1 MKKIIEEIKRL
12 NIETIKEDESLSKYT
27 TFKIGGPARVLIEA
41 KSDEEVLKLVRLFD
55 EMKEDYL
62 IIGNG
67 SNLLITDTGIER
79 PVIVLD
85 KNFAHIER
93 IDEVTLYAEAGAS
106 LKSLA
111 NKALELGLGGLE
123 AISGIPGTVGGAV
136 YMNAGAYGS
145 EIKDVVTKIRYIKD
159 ASIAELDASEANF
172 AHRRSIFQDKGYII
186 LGAYFKL
193 VKKDKKDIE
202 EEQRDYTQRRK
213 DKQPLEYPS
222 AGSVFKRP
230 EGYYAS
236 KLIEDAGLKGLSVG
250 GAMVSKKHSGFIIN
264 TGSAS
269 FDDVVTL
276 IEKVKAI
283 VLEKFAVSLEEEIR
297 IIHE

>member
-1 MKKIIEEIKRL
+1 MEKIIEEIKRL

-55 EMKEDYL
+55 EIKEDYL

-67 SNLLITDTGIER
+67 SNLLITDAGIER

-85 KNFAHIER
+85 KNFSNITM

-111 NKALELGLGGLE
+111 NKALDLGLGGLE

-159 ASIAELDASEANF
+159 DSIAELDASEANF
-172 AHRRSIFQDKGYII
+172 AHRISIFQDKGYII

-236 KLIEDAGLKGLSVG
+236 KLIEDAGLKGIAVG

-269 FDDVVTL
+269 FDDVVKL

>member
-27 TFKIGGPARVLIEA
+27 TFKIGGPARVLVEA
-41 KSDEEVLKLVRLFD
+41 KSDEEILKLVKLFD
-55 EMKEDYL
+55 EMEEDYL

-67 SNLLITDTGIER
+67 SNLLITDAGIER

-111 NKALELGLGGLE
+111 NKALELGLGDLE

-145 EIKDVVTKIRYIKD
+145 EIKDVVTKIRFIKD
-159 ASIAELDASEANF
+159 DSIAEIDASEANF
-172 AHRRSIFQDKGYII
+172 AHRRSIFQEKGYII

-193 VKKDKKDIE
+193 EKKDKKDIE

>member
-1 MKKIIEEIKRL
+1 MKKILEELKKL
-12 NIETIKEDESLSKYT
+12 NIEKIIEDESLSKYT
-27 TFKIGGPARVLIEA
+27 TFKIGGPAKILIEA
-41 KSDEEVLKLVRLFD
+41 VSDEEILKIVKLFD
-55 EMKEDYL
+55 EMKENYL

-67 SNLLITDTGIER
+67 SNLLISDKVFER
-79 PVIVLD
+79 PVLVLD
-85 KNFAHIER
+85 KNFAKIER
-93 IDEVTLYAEAGAS
+93 IDEVTLYAESGAS

-111 NKALELGLGGLE
+111 NKALDLGLGGLE

-145 EIKDVVTKIRYIKD
+145 EIKDVVTKIRCIEDEK
-159 ASIAELDASEANF
+159 IVELDASEANF
-172 AHRRSIFQDKGYII
+172 AHRRSIFQEKGYVI

-193 VKKDKKDIE
+193 EKKAREEIE
-202 EEQRDYTQRRK
+202 AEQKNYTQRRV

-230 EGYYAS
+230 TGYYAS

-264 TGSAS
+264 TGGAS
-269 FDDVVTL
+269 FEDVVTL

-283 VLEKFAVSLEEEIR
+283 VKEKFAVDLEEEIR
-297 IIHE
+297 IINE

>member
-1 MKKIIEEIKRL
+1 MKKILEELKKL
-12 NIETIKEDESLSKYT
+12 NIKNILEDESLSKYT
-27 TFKIGGPARVLIEA
+27 TFKIGGPAKILIEA
-41 KSDEEVLKLVRLFD
+41 VSDEEILKIVKLFD
-55 EMKEDYL
+55 EKNENYL

-67 SNLLITDTGIER
+67 SNLLISDKVFER
-79 PVIVLD
+79 PVLVFD
-85 KNFAHIER
+85 KNFAKIER
-93 IDEVTLYAEAGAS
+93 IDEVTLYAESGAS

-111 NKALELGLGGLE
+111 NKALDLGLGGLE

-145 EIKDVVTKIRYIKD
+145 EIKDVVTKVRCIKD
-159 ASIAELDASEANF
+159 EKIVELDASEVNF
-172 AHRRSIFQDKGYII
+172 AHRRSIFQEKGYVI

-193 VKKDKKDIE
+193 EKKAREEIE
-202 EEQRDYTQRRK
+202 AEQKDYTQRRV

-230 EGYYAS
+230 TGYYAS

-264 TGSAS
+264 TGGAS
-269 FDDVVTL
+269 FEDVVTL

-283 VLEKFAVSLEEEIR
+283 VKEKFAVVLEEEIR
-297 IIHE
+297 IINE

>member
-12 NIETIKEDESLSKYT
+12 NIETIKEGESLSKYT

-67 SNLLITDTGIER
+67 SNLLITDAGIER

-85 KNFAHIER
+85 KNFSNITM

-111 NKALELGLGGLE
+111 NKALDLGLGGLE

-145 EIKDVVTKIRYIKD
+145 EIKDVVTKIRYIKYD
-159 ASIAELDASEANF
+159 SIAELDASEANF
-172 AHRRSIFQDKGYII
+172 DHRRSIFQDKGYII

-193 VKKDKKDIE
+193 VKKDKKDID

-264 TGSAS
+264 TESAS
-269 FDDVVTL
+269 FDDVVKL

>member
-1 MKKIIEEIKRL
+1 MKKILEELKKL
-12 NIETIKEDESLSKYT
+12 NIEKIIEDESLSKYT
-27 TFKIGGPARVLIEA
+27 TFKIGGPAKILIEA
-41 KSDEEVLKLVRLFD
+41 VSDEEILKIVKLFD
-55 EMKEDYL
+55 EMKENYL

-67 SNLLITDTGIER
+67 SNLLISDEVFER

-85 KNFAHIER
+85 KNFSKIMP
-93 IDEVTLYAEAGAS
+93 INEVTLYAEAGAS

-111 NKALELGLGGLE
+111 NKALDLELGGLE

-145 EIKDVVTKIRYIKD
+145 EIKDVVTKVRCIKD
-159 ASIAELDASEANF
+159 EKIVELDASEVNF
-172 AHRRSIFQDKGYII
+172 AHRRSIFQEKGYVI

-193 VKKDKKDIE
+193 EKKAREEIE
-202 EEQRDYTQRRK
+202 AEQKDYTQRRV

-230 EGYYAS
+230 EGHYAS

-264 TGSAS
+264 TGGAS

-283 VLEKFAVSLEEEIR
+283 VKEKFAVDLEEEIR
-297 IIHE
+297 IINE

>member
-1 MKKIIEEIKRL
+1 MEKIIEEIKRL

-41 KSDEEVLKLVRLFD
+41 KSDEEVLKLVRLFH

-111 NKALELGLGGLE
+111 NNALELGLGGLE

-159 ASIAELDASEANF
+159 DSIAEIDASEANF
-172 AHRRSIFQDKGYII
+172 AHRKSIFQDKGYII

-193 VKKDKKDIE
+193 EKKDKKDIE

-283 VLEKFAVSLEEEIR
+283 VLEKFAVSLEEEIK
-297 IIHE
+297 IINE

>member
-27 TFKIGGPARVLIEA
+27 TFKIGGPARVLVEA
-41 KSDEEVLKLVRLFD
+41 KSDEEILKLVELFD
-55 EMKEDYL
+55 ETKEDYL
-62 IIGNG
+62 IVGNG
-67 SNLLITDTGIER
+67 SNLLITDAGIER

-93 IDEVTLYAEAGAS
+93 IDEVNLYAEAGAS

-159 ASIAELDASEANF
+159 DSIAEIDASEANF
-172 AHRRSIFQDKGYII
+172 AHRRSIFQEKGYII

-193 VKKDKKDIE
+193 EKKDKKDIE

-264 TGSAS
+264 AGNAS
-269 FDDVVTL
+269 YDDVVKL

-283 VLEKFAVSLEEEIR
+283 VQEKFAVSLEEEIR

>member
-1 MKKIIEEIKRL
+1 MKKILEELKKL
-12 NIETIKEDESLSKYT
+12 NIEKIIEDESLSKYT
-27 TFKIGGPARVLIEA
+27 TFKIGGPAKILIEA
-41 KSDEEVLKLVRLFD
+41 VSDEEILKIIKLFD
-55 EMKEDYL
+55 EMNENYL

-67 SNLLITDTGIER
+67 SNLLISDKVFER
-79 PVIVLD
+79 PVLVLD
-85 KNFAHIER
+85 KNFAKIER
-93 IDEVTLYAEAGAS
+93 IDEVTLYAESGAS

-111 NKALELGLGGLE
+111 NKALDLGLGGLE
-123 AISGIPGTVGGAV
+123 AISGIPGTVGGTV

-145 EIKDVVTKIRYIKD
+145 EIKDVVTKIRCIKD
-159 ASIAELDASEANF
+159 EKIVELEAHEANF
-172 AHRRSIFQDKGYII
+172 AHRRSIFQEKGYVI

-193 VKKDKKDIE
+193 EKKARE
-202 EEQRDYTQRRK
+202 EIKAEQKDYTQRRV

-230 EGYYAS
+230 TGYYAS

-264 TGSAS
+264 TGGAS
-269 FDDVVTL
+269 FEDVVTL

-283 VLEKFAVSLEEEIR
+283 VKEKFAVDLEEEIR
-297 IIHE
+297 IINE

>member
-12 NIETIKEDESLSKYT
+12 NIETIKEDESLSNYT

-67 SNLLITDTGIER
+67 SNLLISDAGIER

-85 KNFAHIER
+85 KNFSNITT

-145 EIKDVVTKIRYIKD
+145 EIKDVVTKIRFIKD
-159 ASIAELDASEANF
+159 DSIAEIDASEANF
-172 AHRRSIFQDKGYII
+172 AHRRSIFQEKGYII
-186 LGAYFKL
+186 LGTYFKL
-193 VKKDKKDIE
+193 EKKDKKDIE

-269 FDDVVTL
+269 FDDVVKL

-297 IIHE
+297 IINE

>member
-1 MKKIIEEIKRL
+1 MKKILEELKKL
-12 NIETIKEDESLSKYT
+12 NIEKIIEDESLSKYT
-27 TFKIGGPARVLIEA
+27 TFKIGGPAKILIEA
-41 KSDEEVLKLVRLFD
+41 VSDEEILKIVKLFD
-55 EMKEDYL
+55 EMKENYL

-67 SNLLITDTGIER
+67 SNLLISDEVFER

-85 KNFAHIER
+85 KNFAKIMP

-111 NKALELGLGGLE
+111 NKALDLELGGLE

-145 EIKDVVTKIRYIKD
+145 EIKDVVTKVRCIKNEK
-159 ASIAELDASEANF
+159 IVELDASEVNF
-172 AHRRSIFQDKGYII
+172 AHRRSIFQEKGYVI

-193 VKKDKKDIE
+193 EKKAREEIE
-202 EEQRDYTQRRK
+202 AEQKDYTQRRV

-230 EGYYAS
+230 EGHYAS

-264 TGSAS
+264 TGGAS
-269 FDDVVTL
+269 FEDVVTL

-283 VLEKFAVSLEEEIR
+283 VKEKFAVDLEEEIR
-297 IIHE
+297 IINE

>member
-1 MKKIIEEIKRL
+1 MKKILEELKKL
-12 NIETIKEDESLSKYT
+12 NIEKIIEDESLSKYT
-27 TFKIGGPARVLIEA
+27 TFKIGGPAKILIEA
-41 KSDEEVLKLVRLFD
+41 VSDEEFLKIVKLFD
-55 EMKEDYL
+55 EMKENYL

-67 SNLLITDTGIER
+67 SNLLISDKVFER
-79 PVIVLD
+79 PVLVLD
-85 KNFAHIER
+85 KNFAKIER
-93 IDEVTLYAEAGAS
+93 IDEVTLYAESGAS

-111 NKALELGLGGLE
+111 NKALDLGLGGLE

-145 EIKDVVTKIRYIKD
+145 EIKDVVTKVRCIKD
-159 ASIAELDASEANF
+159 EKIVELDASEVNF
-172 AHRRSIFQDKGYII
+172 AHRRSIFQEKGYVI

-193 VKKDKKDIE
+193 EKKAREEIE
-202 EEQRDYTQRRK
+202 AEQKNYTQRRV

-230 EGYYAS
+230 EGHYAS

-264 TGSAS
+264 TGGAS

-283 VLEKFAVSLEEEIR
+283 VKEKFAVDLEEEIR
-297 IIHE
+297 IINE

>member
-1 MKKIIEEIKRL
+1 MEKIIEEIKRL

-41 KSDEEVLKLVRLFD
+41 KSDEEVLKLVSLFD

-67 SNLLITDTGIER
+67 SNLLITDAGIER

-85 KNFAHIER
+85 KNFSNIKK

-111 NKALELGLGGLE
+111 NKALDLGLGGLE

-172 AHRRSIFQDKGYII
+172 AHRRSIFQEKGYII

-193 VKKDKKDIE
+193 EKKDKKDIE

-264 TGSAS
+264 TGNAS

-297 IIHE
+297 IINE

>member
-1 MKKIIEEIKRL
+1 MKKILEELKKL
-12 NIETIKEDESLSKYT
+12 NIEKIIEDESLSKYT
-27 TFKIGGPARVLIEA
+27 TFKIGGPAKILIEA
-41 KSDEEVLKLVRLFD
+41 VSDEEILKIVKLFD
-55 EMKEDYL
+55 EMKENYL

-67 SNLLITDTGIER
+67 SNLLISDEIFER

-85 KNFAHIER
+85 KNFAKIMP

-111 NKALELGLGGLE
+111 NKALDLELGGLE

-145 EIKDVVTKIRYIKD
+145 EIKDVVTKVRCIKD
-159 ASIAELDASEANF
+159 EKIVELDASEVNF
-172 AHRRSIFQDKGYII
+172 AHRRSIFQEKGYVI

-193 VKKDKKDIE
+193 EKKAREEIE
-202 EEQRDYTQRRK
+202 AEQKDYTQRRV

-264 TGSAS
+264 TGGAS
-269 FDDVVTL
+269 FEDVVTL

-283 VLEKFAVSLEEEIR
+283 VKEKFAVDLEEEIR
-297 IIHE
+297 IINE

>member
-1 MKKIIEEIKRL
+1 MKKILEELKKL
-12 NIETIKEDESLSKYT
+12 NIEKIIEDESLSKYT
-27 TFKIGGPARVLIEA
+27 TFKIGGPAKILIEA
-41 KSDEEVLKLVRLFD
+41 VSDEEILKIVKLFD
-55 EMKEDYL
+55 EMKENYL

-67 SNLLITDTGIER
+67 SNLLISDEIFER

-85 KNFAHIER
+85 KNFVKIMP

-111 NKALELGLGGLE
+111 NKALDLELGGLE

-145 EIKDVVTKIRYIKD
+145 EIKDVVTKVRCIKD
-159 ASIAELDASEANF
+159 EKIVELDASEVNF
-172 AHRRSIFQDKGYII
+172 AHRRSIFQEKGYVI

-193 VKKDKKDIE
+193 EKKAREEIE
-202 EEQRDYTQRRK
+202 AEQKDYTQRRV

-230 EGYYAS
+230 EGHYAS

-264 TGSAS
+264 TGGAS
-269 FDDVVTL
+269 FEDVVTL

-283 VLEKFAVSLEEEIR
+283 VKEKFAVDLEEEIR
-297 IIHE
+297 IINE

>member
-1 MKKIIEEIKRL
+1 M
-12 NIETIKEDESLSKYT
+12 
-27 TFKIGGPARVLIEA
+27 
-41 KSDEEVLKLVRLFD
+41 
-55 EMKEDYL
+55 
-62 IIGNG
+62 
-67 SNLLITDTGIER
+67 
-79 PVIVLD
+79 
-85 KNFAHIER
+85 

-159 ASIAELDASEANF
+159 DSIAELDASEANF

-193 VKKDKKDIE
+193 EKKDKKGIE

>member
-1 MKKIIEEIKRL
+1 MKKILEELKKL
-12 NIETIKEDESLSKYT
+12 NIEKIIEDESLSKYT
-27 TFKIGGPARVLIEA
+27 TFKIGGPAKILIEA
-41 KSDEEVLKLVRLFD
+41 VSDEEILKIVKLFD
-55 EMKEDYL
+55 EKNENYL

-67 SNLLITDTGIER
+67 SNLLISDKVFER

-85 KNFAHIER
+85 KNFAKIER
-93 IDEVTLYAEAGAS
+93 IDEVTLYAESGAS

-111 NKALELGLGGLE
+111 NKALDLELGGLE

-145 EIKDVVTKIRYIKD
+145 EIKDVVTKVRCIKD
-159 ASIAELDASEANF
+159 EKIVELDASEVNF
-172 AHRRSIFQDKGYII
+172 AHRRSIFQEKGYVI

-193 VKKDKKDIE
+193 EKKAREEIE
-202 EEQRDYTQRRK
+202 AEQKNYTQRRV

-230 EGYYAS
+230 TGYYAS

-264 TGSAS
+264 TGGAS

-283 VLEKFAVSLEEEIR
+283 VKEKFAVDLEEEIR
-297 IIHE
+297 IINE

>member
-1 MKKIIEEIKRL
+1 MEKIIEEIKRL

-67 SNLLITDTGIER
+67 SNLLITDAGIER

-85 KNFAHIER
+85 KNFSNITM

-111 NKALELGLGGLE
+111 NKALDLGLGGLE

-159 ASIAELDASEANF
+159 DSIAELDASEANF

-236 KLIEDAGLKGLSVG
+236 KLIEDAGLKGIAVG

>member
-145 EIKDVVTKIRYIKD
+145 EIKDVVTKIRFIKD
-159 ASIAELDASEANF
+159 DSIAEIDASEANF
-172 AHRRSIFQDKGYII
+172 AHRRSIFQEKGYII

-193 VKKDKKDIE
+193 EKKDKKDIE

-283 VLEKFAVSLEEEIR
+283 VQEKFAVSLEEEIR
-297 IIHE
+297 IINE

>member
-1 MKKIIEEIKRL
+1 MKKILEELKEL
-12 NIETIKEDESLSKYT
+12 NIEKIIEDESLSKYT
-27 TFKIGGPARVLIEA
+27 TFKIGGPAKILIEA
-41 KSDEEVLKLVRLFD
+41 VSDEEILKIVKLFD
-55 EMKEDYL
+55 EMKENYL

-67 SNLLITDTGIER
+67 SNLLISDEVFER

-85 KNFAHIER
+85 KNFSKIMP

-111 NKALELGLGGLE
+111 NKALDLELGGLE

-145 EIKDVVTKIRYIKD
+145 EIKDVVTKIRCIKD
-159 ASIAELDASEANF
+159 EKIVELDASEVNF
-172 AHRRSIFQDKGYII
+172 AHRRSIFQEKGYVI

-193 VKKDKKDIE
+193 EKKAREEIE
-202 EEQRDYTQRRK
+202 AEQKDYTQRRV

-264 TGSAS
+264 TGGAS

-283 VLEKFAVSLEEEIR
+283 VKEKFAVVLEEEIR
-297 IIHE
+297 IINE

>member
-1 MKKIIEEIKRL
+1 MEKIIEEIKRL

-27 TFKIGGPARVLIEA
+27 TFKIGGSARVLIEA

-67 SNLLITDTGIER
+67 SNLLITDAGIER

-85 KNFAHIER
+85 KNFSNITM

-159 ASIAELDASEANF
+159 ESIAEIDASEANF
-172 AHRRSIFQDKGYII
+172 AHRRSIFQEKGYII

-193 VKKDKKDIE
+193 EKKDKKDIE

-236 KLIEDAGLKGLSVG
+236 KLIEDAGLKGLYVG

-276 IEKVKAI
+276 IEKIKAI
-283 VLEKFAVSLEEEIR
+283 VQEKFAVSLEEEIR

>member
-67 SNLLITDTGIER
+67 SNLLITDAGIER

-111 NKALELGLGGLE
+111 NKALDLGLGGLE

-159 ASIAELDASEANF
+159 DSIAEIDASEANF
-172 AHRRSIFQDKGYII
+172 AHRKSIFQDKGYII

-193 VKKDKKDIE
+193 EKKDNKDIE

-283 VLEKFAVSLEEEIR
+283 VLEKFTVSLEEEIR

>member
-145 EIKDVVTKIRYIKD
+145 EIKDVVTKIRFIKD
-159 ASIAELDASEANF
+159 DSIAEIDASEANF
-172 AHRRSIFQDKGYII
+172 AHRRSIFQEKGYII

-193 VKKDKKDIE
+193 EKKDKKDIE

>member
-1 MKKIIEEIKRL
+1 MKKILEELKKL
-12 NIETIKEDESLSKYT
+12 NIEKIIEDESLSKYT
-27 TFKIGGPARVLIEA
+27 TFKIGGPAKILIEA
-41 KSDEEVLKLVRLFD
+41 VSDEEILKIVKLFD
-55 EMKEDYL
+55 EMKENYL

-67 SNLLITDTGIER
+67 SNLLISDEIFER

-85 KNFAHIER
+85 KNFAKIMP

-111 NKALELGLGGLE
+111 NKALDLELGGLE

-145 EIKDVVTKIRYIKD
+145 EIKDVVTKVRCIKD
-159 ASIAELDASEANF
+159 EKIVELDASEVNF
-172 AHRRSIFQDKGYII
+172 AHRRSIFQEKGYVI

-193 VKKDKKDIE
+193 EKKAREEIE
-202 EEQRDYTQRRK
+202 AEQKDYTQRRV

-230 EGYYAS
+230 EGHYAS

-264 TGSAS
+264 TGGAS

-283 VLEKFAVSLEEEIR
+283 VKEKFAVDLEEEIR
-297 IIHE
+297 IINE

>member
-27 TFKIGGPARVLIEA
+27 TFKIGGSARVLIEA

-67 SNLLITDTGIER
+67 SNLLITDAGIER

-159 ASIAELDASEANF
+159 DSIAELDASEANF

-193 VKKDKKDIE
+193 EKKDKKDIE
-202 EEQRDYTQRRK
+202 KEQRDYTQRRK

>member
-1 MKKIIEEIKRL
+1 MEKIIEEIKRL

-111 NKALELGLGGLE
+111 NKALDLGLGGLE

-159 ASIAELDASEANF
+159 DSIAELDASEANF
-172 AHRRSIFQDKGYII
+172 AHRKSIFQDKGYII

-193 VKKDKKDIE
+193 EKKDKKEIE

-264 TGSAS
+264 TGNAS

-297 IIHE
+297 IINE

>member
-1 MKKIIEEIKRL
+1 MEKIIEEIKRL

-67 SNLLITDTGIER
+67 SNLLITDAGIER

-85 KNFAHIER
+85 KNFSNITM

-159 ASIAELDASEANF
+159 DSIAELDASEANF

-193 VKKDKKDIE
+193 VKKDKKDID

-230 EGYYAS
+230 DGYYAS

>member
-1 MKKIIEEIKRL
+1 MEKIIEEIKRL

-41 KSDEEVLKLVRLFD
+41 KSDEEVLKLVSLFD

-67 SNLLITDTGIER
+67 SNLLITDAGIER

-145 EIKDVVTKIRYIKD
+145 EIKDVVTKIRFIKD
-159 ASIAELDASEANF
+159 DSIAEIDASEANF
-172 AHRRSIFQDKGYII
+172 AHRRSIFQEKGYII

-193 VKKDKKDIE
+193 EKKDKKDIE

-230 EGYYAS
+230 EGYFAS
-236 KLIEDAGLKGLSVG
+236 KLIEDAGLKGLYVG

-264 TGSAS
+264 TGNAS

-283 VLEKFAVSLEEEIR
+283 VQEKFAVRLEEEIR
-297 IIHE
+297 IINE

>member
-27 TFKIGGPARVLIEA
+27 TFKIGGPARVLVEA

-67 SNLLITDTGIER
+67 SNLLITDAGIER

-85 KNFAHIER
+85 KNFSNITM
-93 IDEVTLYAEAGAS
+93 IDDVTLYAEAGAS

-145 EIKDVVTKIRYIKD
+145 EIKDVVTKIRFIKD
-159 ASIAELDASEANF
+159 DSIAEIDASEANF

-193 VKKDKKDIE
+193 EKKDKKDIE

-283 VLEKFAVSLEEEIR
+283 VLEKFAVSLEEEIS
-297 IIHE
+297 IIKE

>member
-1 MKKIIEEIKRL
+1 MKKILEELKKL
-12 NIETIKEDESLSKYT
+12 NIEKIIEDESLSKYT
-27 TFKIGGPARVLIEA
+27 TFKIGGPAKILIEA
-41 KSDEEVLKLVRLFD
+41 VSDEEILKIVKLFD
-55 EMKEDYL
+55 EMKENYL

-67 SNLLITDTGIER
+67 SNLLISDEVFER

-85 KNFAHIER
+85 KNFAKIMP

-111 NKALELGLGGLE
+111 NKALDLELGGLE

-145 EIKDVVTKIRYIKD
+145 EIKDVVTKVRCIKD
-159 ASIAELDASEANF
+159 EKIVELDASEVNF
-172 AHRRSIFQDKGYII
+172 AHRRSIFQEKGYVI

-193 VKKDKKDIE
+193 EKKAREEIE
-202 EEQRDYTQRRK
+202 AEQKDYTQRRV

-230 EGYYAS
+230 EGHYAS

-264 TGSAS
+264 TGGAS
-269 FDDVVTL
+269 FEDVVTL

-283 VLEKFAVSLEEEIR
+283 VKEKFAVDLEEEIR
-297 IIHE
+297 IINE

>member
-1 MKKIIEEIKRL
+1 MEKIIEEIKRL

-67 SNLLITDTGIER
+67 SNLLITDAGIER

-85 KNFAHIER
+85 KNFSNITT

-159 ASIAELDASEANF
+159 DSIAELDASEANF
-172 AHRRSIFQDKGYII
+172 AHRSSIFQEKGYII

-193 VKKDKKDIE
+193 EKKDKKDIE

-230 EGYYAS
+230 EGYFAS
-236 KLIEDAGLKGLSVG
+236 KLIEDAGLKGLYVG

-264 TGSAS
+264 TGNAS

-283 VLEKFAVSLEEEIR
+283 VQEKFAVSLEEEIR
-297 IIHE
+297 IINE

>member
-27 TFKIGGPARVLIEA
+27 TFKIGGSARVLIEA

-67 SNLLITDTGIER
+67 SNLLITDAGIER

-159 ASIAELDASEANF
+159 DSIAELDASEANF

-193 VKKDKKDIE
+193 EKKDKKDIE
-202 EEQRDYTQRRK
+202 KEQRDYTQRRK

-250 GAMVSKKHSGFIIN
+250 GAMVSKKHSGFVIN

-297 IIHE
+297 IINE

>member
-27 TFKIGGPARVLIEA
+27 TFKIGGSARVLIEA

-111 NKALELGLGGLE
+111 NKALDLGLGGLE

-159 ASIAELDASEANF
+159 DSIAELDASEANF
-172 AHRRSIFQDKGYII
+172 AHRRSIFQEKGYII

-193 VKKDKKDIE
+193 EKKDKKDIE

-264 TGSAS
+264 TGNAS

-297 IIHE
+297 IINE

>member
-1 MKKIIEEIKRL
+1 MKKILEELKKL
-12 NIETIKEDESLSKYT
+12 NIEKIIEDESLSKYT
-27 TFKIGGPARVLIEA
+27 TFKIGGPAKILIEA
-41 KSDEEVLKLVRLFD
+41 VSDEEILKIIKLFD
-55 EMKEDYL
+55 EMNENYL

-67 SNLLITDTGIER
+67 SNLLISDEVFER

-85 KNFAHIER
+85 KNFAKIMP

-111 NKALELGLGGLE
+111 NKALDLELGGLE

-145 EIKDVVTKIRYIKD
+145 EIKDVVTKIRCIKD
-159 ASIAELDASEANF
+159 EKIVELEAHEANF
-172 AHRRSIFQDKGYII
+172 AHRRSIFQEKGYVI

-193 VKKDKKDIE
+193 EKKARE
-202 EEQRDYTQRRK
+202 EIKAEQKDYTQRRV

-230 EGYYAS
+230 TGYYAS
-236 KLIEDAGLKGLSVG
+236 KLIEDAGLKGFSVG

-264 TGSAS
+264 TGGAS
-269 FDDVVTL
+269 FEDVVTL

-283 VLEKFAVSLEEEIR
+283 VKEKFAVDLEEEIR
-297 IIHE
+297 IINE

>member
-1 MKKIIEEIKRL
+1 MKKILEELKKL
-12 NIETIKEDESLSKYT
+12 NIEKIIEDESLSKYT
-27 TFKIGGPARVLIEA
+27 TFKIGGPAKILIEA
-41 KSDEEVLKLVRLFD
+41 VSDEEILKIVKLFD
-55 EMKEDYL
+55 EMKENYL

-67 SNLLITDTGIER
+67 SNLLISDEVFER

-85 KNFAHIER
+85 KNFSKIMP

-111 NKALELGLGGLE
+111 NKALDLELGGLE

-145 EIKDVVTKIRYIKD
+145 EIKDVVTKVRCIKD
-159 ASIAELDASEANF
+159 EKIVELDASEVNF
-172 AHRRSIFQDKGYII
+172 AHRRSIFQEKGYVI

-193 VKKDKKDIE
+193 EKKAREEIE
-202 EEQRDYTQRRK
+202 AEQKNYTQRRV

-230 EGYYAS
+230 TGYYAS

-264 TGSAS
+264 TGGAS
-269 FDDVVTL
+269 FEDVVTL

-283 VLEKFAVSLEEEIR
+283 VKEKFAVDLEEEIR
-297 IIHE
+297 IINE

>member
-27 TFKIGGPARVLIEA
+27 TFKIGGSARVLIEA

-67 SNLLITDTGIER
+67 SNLLITDAGIER

-85 KNFAHIER
+85 KNFSNIIM

-111 NKALELGLGGLE
+111 NKALDLGLGGLE

-159 ASIAELDASEANF
+159 DSIAEIDASEANF
-172 AHRRSIFQDKGYII
+172 AHRKSIFQDKGYII

-193 VKKDKKDIE
+193 EKKDKEDIE
-202 EEQRDYTQRRK
+202 KEQRDYTQRRK

-269 FDDVVTL
+269 FDDVVKL

>member
-1 MKKIIEEIKRL
+1 MEKIIEEIKRL

-67 SNLLITDTGIER
+67 SNLLITDAGIER

-85 KNFAHIER
+85 KNFSNITM

-159 ASIAELDASEANF
+159 DSIAELDASEANF
-172 AHRRSIFQDKGYII
+172 AHRKSIFQDKGYII

-193 VKKDKKDIE
+193 EKKDKKDIE

-297 IIHE
+297 IINE